1 MNLDLNPEL
10 IPSMSIITSIL
21 FLVSLAFFVLLSI
34 KSKSIRTFQF
44 QISLFIGLYVLGE
57 IIEIK
62 ELAAFL
68 SIPESLGSQIHV
80 GATIFL
86 TFIIW
91 IRFYYSEKA
100 IKNLVDR
107 PADTDTQK

>member
-1 MNLDLNPEL
+1 LNLDLNPEF
-10 IPSMSIITSIL
+10 IPYMSIITSIL
-21 FLVSLAFFVLLSI
+21 FLVSLAFLVVLSI

-68 SIPESLGSQIHV
+68 SIPETLGSQIHV
-80 GATIFL
+80 AATIFL

-91 IRFYYSEKA
+91 IRFYYSENA
-100 IKNLVDR
+100 IKNLIDTT
-107 PADTDTQK
+107 ADTDTPK

>member
-1 MNLDLNPEL
+1 M
-10 IPSMSIITSIL
+10 
-21 FLVSLAFFVLLSI
+21 LSI
-34 KSKSIRTFQF
+34 KSKSIGTFQF
-44 QISLFIGLYVLGE
+44 QLSLFIGLYVLGE

-62 ELAAFL
+62 ELAAIL

-91 IRFYYSEKA
+91 IRFYYSENA
-100 IKNLVDR
+100 VKNLVDT
-107 PADTDTQK
+107 PTDTDAQK

>member
-1 MNLDLNPEL
+1 LNLNLNPEF
-10 IPSMSIITSIL
+10 IPYMSIITSIL
-21 FLVSLAFFVLLSI
+21 FLVSLAFFVLLAI

-44 QISLFIGLYVLGE
+44 QISLSIGLYVLGE

-62 ELAAFL
+62 ELATFL

-80 GATIFL
+80 GAIIFL
-86 TFIIW
+86 TSIIW
-91 IRFYYSEKA
+91 IRLYYSEKS
-100 IKNLVDR
+100 IKNLVDT

>member
-1 MNLDLNPEL
+1 MNLNLNPEF
-10 IPSMSIITSIL
+10 IPDMSIITSIL
-21 FLVSLAFFVLLSI
+21 FLVSLAFFVLLAI

-62 ELAAFL
+62 ELATFL

-80 GATIFL
+80 GAIIFL
-86 TFIIW
+86 TSVIW
-91 IRFYYSEKA
+91 IRLYYSEKS
-100 IKNLVDR
+100 IKNLVDT
-107 PADTDTQK
+107 PADPDTQT

>member
-1 MNLDLNPEL
+1 
-10 IPSMSIITSIL
+10 MSIITSIL

-34 KSKSIRTFQF
+34 KSKSIRTYQF

-80 GATIFL
+80 GAIIFL
-86 TFIIW
+86 TSIIW
-91 IRFYYSEKA
+91 IRFYHSEKA
-100 IKNLVDR
+100 IKNLVDT
-107 PADTDTQK
+107 PADTDTPK

>member
-1 MNLDLNPEL
+1 MNLDLNPEF
-10 IPSMSIITSIL
+10 IPYMSIITSIL
-21 FLVSLAFFVLLSI
+21 FLVSLAFLVVLSI
-34 KSKSIRTFQF
+34 KFKSIRTFQF
-44 QISLFIGLYVLGE
+44 QISLFVGLYVLGE

-91 IRFYYSEKA
+91 IRFIYSEKA
-100 IKNLVDR
+100 IKKLVDT

>member
-1 MNLDLNPEL
+1 MNLDLNPEF

-44 QISLFIGLYVLGE
+44 QLSLFIGLYVLGE
-57 IIEIK
+57 IFEIK
-62 ELAAFL
+62 EIAAFL
-68 SIPESLGSQIHV
+68 SIPEWLGSQIHV

>member
-1 MNLDLNPEL
+1 LNLNLNPEF
-10 IPSMSIITSIL
+10 IPYMSIITSIL
-21 FLVSLAFFVLLSI
+21 FLVSLAFFVLLAI

-62 ELAAFL
+62 ELATFL

-80 GATIFL
+80 GVIIFL
-86 TFIIW
+86 TSIIW
-91 IRFYYSEKA
+91 IRLYYSEKS
-100 IKNLVDR
+100 IKNLVDT

>member
-1 MNLDLNPEL
+1 MNLDLNPEF
-10 IPSMSIITSIL
+10 IPYMSIITSIL
-21 FLVSLAFFVLLSI
+21 FLVSLAFLVVLSI
-34 KSKSIRTFQF
+34 KFKSIRTFQF
-44 QISLFIGLYVLGE
+44 QISLFVGLYVLGE

-91 IRFYYSEKA
+91 IRFIYSEKA
-100 IKNLVDR
+100 IKNLVDTT
-107 PADTDTQK
+107 ADTDTPK

>member
-1 MNLDLNPEL
+1 
-10 IPSMSIITSIL
+10 MSIITSIL

-34 KSKSIRTFQF
+34 KFKSIRTFQF
-44 QISLFIGLYVLGE
+44 QISLFVGLYVLGE

-91 IRFYYSEKA
+91 IRFIYSEKA
-100 IKNLVDR
+100 IKNLVDTT
-107 PADTDTQK
+107 ADTDTPK

>member
-1 MNLDLNPEL
+1 MNLDLNPEF
-10 IPSMSIITSIL
+10 IPYMSIITSIL

-34 KSKSIRTFQF
+34 KLKSIRTFQF
-44 QISLFIGLYVLGE
+44 QISLFVGLYVLGE

-91 IRFYYSEKA
+91 IRFIYSEKA
-100 IKNLVDR
+100 IKNLVDTT
-107 PADTDTQK
+107 ADTDTPK

>member
-1 MNLDLNPEL
+1 LNLDLNPEI

-34 KSKSIRTFQF
+34 KSTFQF

-91 IRFYYSEKA
+91 IRFYYSEKG
-100 IKNLVDR
+100 IKNLVDN

>member
-1 MNLDLNPEL
+1 MNLDLNPEF
-10 IPSMSIITSIL
+10 IPYMSIITSIL

-34 KSKSIRTFQF
+34 KLKSIRTFQF
-44 QISLFIGLYVLGE
+44 QISLFVGLYVLGE

-91 IRFYYSEKA
+91 IRFIYSEKA
-100 IKNLVDR
+100 IKKLVDT

>member
-1 MNLDLNPEL
+1 LNLDLNPEF
-10 IPSMSIITSIL
+10 IPYMSIITSIL
-21 FLVSLAFFVLLSI
+21 FLVSLAFLVVLSI

-68 SIPESLGSQIHV
+68 SIPETLGSQIHV
-80 GATIFL
+80 AATIFL

-91 IRFYYSEKA
+91 IRFYYSENA
-100 IKNLVDR
+100 IKNLVDTT
-107 PADTDTQK
+107 ADTDTPK

>member
-86 TFIIW
+86 TFMIW

-100 IKNLVDR
+100 IKKLVDT

>member
-1 MNLDLNPEL
+1 MNLDLNPEF
-10 IPSMSIITSIL
+10 IPYMSIITSIL
-21 FLVSLAFFVLLSI
+21 FLVSLAFLVVLSI

-68 SIPESLGSQIHV
+68 SVPETLGSQIHV
-80 GATIFL
+80 AATIFL

-91 IRFYYSEKA
+91 IRFYYSENA
-100 IKNLVDR
+100 IKNLVDTT
-107 PADTDTQK
+107 ADTDTPK

>member
-1 MNLDLNPEL
+1 LNLNLNPEF
-10 IPSMSIITSIL
+10 IPYMSIITSIL
-21 FLVSLAFFVLLSI
+21 FLVSLAFFVLLAI

-62 ELAAFL
+62 ELATFL

-80 GATIFL
+80 GAIIFL
-86 TFIIW
+86 TSIIW
-91 IRFYYSEKA
+91 IRLYYTEKS
-100 IKNLVDR
+100 IKNLVDT

>member
-1 MNLDLNPEL
+1 MNLDLNPEF
-10 IPSMSIITSIL
+10 IPYMSIITSIL
-21 FLVSLAFFVLLSI
+21 FLVSLAFLVVLSI

-68 SIPESLGSQIHV
+68 SIPETLGSQIHV
-80 GATIFL
+80 AATIFL

-91 IRFYYSEKA
+91 IRFYYSENA
-100 IKNLVDR
+100 IKNLVDTT
-107 PADTDTQK
+107 ADTDTPK

>member
-1 MNLDLNPEL
+1 
-10 IPSMSIITSIL
+10 
-21 FLVSLAFFVLLSI
+21 VLLAI
-34 KSKSIRTFQF
+34 KSKSIRTFQL

-62 ELAAFL
+62 ELATSL

-80 GATIFL
+80 GAIIFL
-86 TFIIW
+86 TSIIW
-91 IRFYYSEKA
+91 IRLYYSEKS
-100 IKNLVDR
+100 IKNLVDT

>member
-1 MNLDLNPEL
+1 LNLDLNPEF
-10 IPSMSIITSIL
+10 IPYMSIITSIL
-21 FLVSLAFFVLLSI
+21 FLVSLAFLVVLSI
-34 KSKSIRTFQF
+34 KFKSIRTFQF
-44 QISLFIGLYVLGE
+44 QISLFVGLYVLGE

-68 SIPESLGSQIHV
+68 TIPESLGSQIHV

-91 IRFYYSEKA
+91 IRFIYSEKA
-100 IKNLVDR
+100 IKNLVDTT
-107 PADTDTQK
+107 ADTDTPK

>member
-1 MNLDLNPEL
+1 LNLDLNPEL
-10 IPSMSIITSIL
+10 IPSLSIITSIL

-91 IRFYYSEKA
+91 IRFYYSEKG
-100 IKNLVDR
+100 IKKLVDS

>member
-1 MNLDLNPEL
+1 MNLNLNPEF
-10 IPSMSIITSIL
+10 IPYMSIITSIL
-21 FLVSLAFFVLLSI
+21 FLVSLAFFVLLAI
-34 KSKSIRTFQF
+34 KSKSIGTFQF

-62 ELAAFL
+62 ELATFL

-80 GATIFL
+80 GAIIFL
-86 TFIIW
+86 TSIIW
-91 IRFYYSEKA
+91 IRLYYSEKS
-100 IKNLVDR
+100 IKNLVDT

>member
-1 MNLDLNPEL
+1 MNLDLNPEF
-10 IPSMSIITSIL
+10 IPYMSIITSIL
-21 FLVSLAFFVLLSI
+21 FLVSLAFLVVLSI
-34 KSKSIRTFQF
+34 KFKSIRTFQF
-44 QISLFIGLYVLGE
+44 QISLFVGLYVLGE

-91 IRFYYSEKA
+91 IRFIYSEKA
-100 IKNLVDR
+100 IKNLVDTT
-107 PADTDTQK
+107 ADTDTQK

>member
-1 MNLDLNPEL
+1 LNLNLNPEF
-10 IPSMSIITSIL
+10 IPYMSIITSIL
-21 FLVSLAFFVLLSI
+21 FLVSLAFFVLLGI

-62 ELAAFL
+62 ELATFL

-80 GATIFL
+80 GAIIFL
-86 TFIIW
+86 TSIIW
-91 IRFYYSEKA
+91 IRLYYSEKS
-100 IKNLVDR
+100 IKNLVDT

>member
-1 MNLDLNPEL
+1 
-10 IPSMSIITSIL
+10 MSIITSIL
-21 FLVSLAFFVLLSI
+21 FLVSLAFLVVLSI
-34 KSKSIRTFQF
+34 KFKSIRTFQF
-44 QISLFIGLYVLGE
+44 QISLFVGLYVLGE

-91 IRFYYSEKA
+91 IRFFYSEKA
-100 IKNLVDR
+100 IKNLVDTT
-107 PADTDTQK
+107 ADTDTPK